1 MANINYNPNTHWER
15 QLLLAAESR
24 QAHSAPHHHCKKEGN
39 VSRVQKS
46 LDQGPSEDL
55 PEEREEERNRA
66 MAINETSRQDWNSL
80 DFSGQGLRAL
90 VPALFA
96 YDFLTKLYL
105 DHNKIQRLDPAIAGL
120 RKLTHLDISN
130 NQIMELPQE
139 IGMLVNLKELLVIDN
154 ELRTLPYE
162 LGHLFRLEM
171 LGIEGN
177 PLDEDYRDIIIN
189 HGTKSLVTQLREHAG
204 RKNPSPIAFESFP
217 C

>member
-1 MANINYNPNTHWER
+1 M
-15 QLLLAAESR
+15 LLAAESR

-66 MAINETSRQDWNSL
+66 MAISETSRQDWNSL

-90 VPALFA
+90 APALFS

-154 ELRTLPYE
+154 DLRTLPYE

-177 PLDEDYRDIIIN
+177 PLDEDYRAIIVN
-189 HGTKSLVTQLREHAG
+189 HGTKSLITQLRENAG
-204 RKNPSPIAFESFP
+204 REISSLHCFEPFVMLTNHSWHVSKSA
-217 C
+217 